1 MIVHPNDVASDIM
14 NQIFEDLTDGENE
27 IQLQEFVNEFN
38 SKGEAVSFKLSI
50 SDMTLTDASKPGAKP
65 KVVTI
70 DIDLPRRELS
80 LTVDKTYPKRPN
92 NNFENIVNAVSNI
105 EFDICLDTT
114 DAVFEALRL
123 QKTGTATLNASVVLK
138 VLAKLTPEEIIA
150 IDDALNNKLSAYQI
164 SFAAGR
170 VSLITLLKTL
180 SPTQF
185 YIAPTYIEVA
195 KLYILDGVL

>member
-1 MIVHPNDVASDIM
+1 MIIHPNDVATDILT
-14 NQIFEDLTDGENE
+14 QVFENLTDGESE
-27 IQLQEFVNEFN
+27 AQLQEFVNEFN
-38 SKGEAVSFKLSI
+38 EKGESVAFKLSI

-65 KVVTI
+65 KIVTI

-80 LTVDKTYPKRPN
+80 LLVDKTYPKKPN
-92 NNFENIVNAVSNI
+92 DNFENIIKAVSNI

-114 DAVFEALRL
+114 DAIFEALRL
-123 QKTGTATLNASVVLK
+123 QKTGTATLNTSIVLK
-138 VLAKLTPEEIIA
+138 VLEKLLPEEITA
-150 IDDALNNKLSAYQI
+150 IDDILNSTLSAYQI